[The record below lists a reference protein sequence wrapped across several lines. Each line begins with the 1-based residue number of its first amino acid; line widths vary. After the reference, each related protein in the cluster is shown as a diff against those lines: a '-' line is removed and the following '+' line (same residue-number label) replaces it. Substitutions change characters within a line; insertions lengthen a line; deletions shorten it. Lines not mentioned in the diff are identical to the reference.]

1 MKQIARYCWLVGL
14 AFFLAGCAS
23 GPKYA
28 QVRGTFPALGPE
40 QGRIYIYRTTALG
53 AAVQPAVK
61 LNEQEVGSAK
71 PKGFFYV
78 DTPAGS
84 YQISTSTEVKR
95 TLSFTLDKAQTQYVR
110 LNMAW
115 GFFVG
120 HCYPE
125 LVEPEVGEKE
135 LEKCSFIGAKPC
147 PR

>member
-1 MKQIARYCWLVGL
+1 MILLKHCGWLIAVVAVLS
-14 AFFLAGCAS
+14 GCAT

-28 QVRGTFPALGPE
+28 QVRNTIPALNPE
-40 QGRIYIYRTTALG
+40 QGRVFIYRATAFG

-61 LNEQEVGSAK
+61 LNDEKVGTAK

-78 DTPAGS
+78 DRPAGN

-95 TLSFTLDKAQTQYVR
+95 TLSLTLDKAQTRYVR

-135 LEKCSFIGAKPC
+135 IQKCSHIGEKSKP
-147 PR
+147 